1 MQSRL
6 TAFADV
12 ASWIWEFDDI
22 PSPELITNAA
32 MARSHVF
39 NLDRL
44 GDTIVKLQAELA
56 KAAGPKDSKL
66 LAALDERSKKLP
78 ALRMEMSERGTFLES
93 QASVGAVKAPE
104 ADDITTQVQE
114 NSRTNVPVLFLP
126 ATKSNLFAISKIPHL
141 FAALG
146 VVHII
151 GYIGLLLSLALPIR
165 GSLDSA
171 LLYFALALVFHLCI
185 VRMFYFSA
193 EQVTFK
199 GRDLIQSR
207 WNGSACDVKVY
218 EIDEQYAP
226 TLESLRQGVGRK
238 GWQRFIDV
246 GIPISVKGGKEIHI
260 LPAIDMM
267 KRVETIVLIQDY
279 YNHLRSRSDS

>member
-6 TAFADV
+6 TAFSDV

-22 PSPELITNAA
+22 PSPESITNAA
-32 MARSHVF
+32 SARSHVF

-44 GDTIVKLQAELA
+44 GDSIVKLQTELA
-56 KAAGPKDSKL
+56 RAASPKDSKL
-66 LAALDERSKKLP
+66 LAALDERAKKILT
-78 ALRMEMSERGTFLES
+78 LQTEMKERSTFLES
-93 QASVGAVKAPE
+93 QAAVNGVKPSDADESAPK
-104 ADDITTQVQE
+104 VQE
-114 NSRTNVPVLFLP
+114 TSRTNVPVLYLP
-126 ATKSNLFAISKIPHL
+126 ATKSNLSGISKIPHF

-151 GYIGLLLSLALPIR
+151 GYFGLLLSLTLPIR

-171 LLYFALALVFHLCI
+171 LLYFALALVFHVFM
-185 VRMFYFSA
+185 VRNFYFSA

-207 WNGSACDVKVY
+207 WNGSACDVKVF

-226 TLESLRQGVGRK
+226 TLESLRQSGRK
-238 GWQRFIDV
+238 GWQRFMDV

-267 KRVETIVLIQDY
+267 KRVETIVLIQEY
-279 YNHLRSRSDS
+279 YKRLRSRSES